1 VSEAAHFSRTPTAPV
16 PLSEVCALLG
26 VPPQEGTVTGV
37 TLSSSVVQPGDLYAA
52 LPGAKTHG
60 ARFAHEAAGR
70 GAVAVLTDESGR
82 QLLTGLD
89 LPVVVCAD
97 PRGRLGDISA
107 LVYGHPAQRLRT
119 FGVTGTNG
127 KTTVT
132 YMLAAA
138 LQALGEPTGLIGTT
152 GTFLQGRRLP
162 TVRTTPE
169 APDLQALMALMVAS
183 GTRALAMEVS
193 SHALVLGRVD
203 GIRFDLAAF
212 TNLSPDHLDFHGGMD
227 EYYDAKARLFTTQ
240 RCSRAVINVDD
251 PWGRRLAAGTEV
263 AHVTYGLSAGATWTA
278 RDIRADAAGSA
289 FAAARG
295 DLVLPVRVRAPGVF
309 NVANALAAVVLLV
322 EAGHEPQAAAAALD
336 AFGGVPGRMEV
347 VPGGGGTVIVDYAH
361 TPDAVE
367 RALLAIRP
375 LTQGKIWCVIGC
387 GGDRDFGKRP
397 AMGRIAAEL
406 ADHVLITDDNPR
418 SEDPA
423 AIRAAVLAGALA
435 VAGADVREIGDRAD
449 AIAAAIRAAAP
460 GDTVMI
466 LGKGHETGQ
475 EVAGVIHP
483 FDDRQIA
490 RDLLE
495 GAL

>member
-1 VSEAAHFSRTPTAPV
+1 MSEAEHLSRKPTAPV
-16 PLSEVCALLG
+16 PLSEVCALLA
-26 VPPQEGTVTGV
+26 VPAQEGAVTGV
-37 TLSSSVVQPGDLYAA
+37 TLSSSGVQPGDLYAA

-60 ARFAHEAAGR
+60 ARFADAAADR
-70 GAVAVLTDESGR
+70 GAVAVLTDEPGG
-82 QLLTGLD
+82 QLLTGLP

-97 PRGRLGDISA
+97 PRGRLGDVSA
-107 LVYGHPAQRLRT
+107 LIYGYPAQRLRT
-119 FGVTGTNG
+119 FGITGTNG

-152 GTFLQGRRLP
+152 GTFVRGRRLP

-169 APDLQALMALMVAS
+169 APDLQALMALMVDS
-183 GTRALAMEVS
+183 GTTALAMEVS

-203 GIRFDLAAF
+203 GIRFDLVAF
-212 TNLSPDHLDFHGGMD
+212 TNLSPDHLDFHGDMD
-227 EYYDAKARLFTTQ
+227 EYFDAKASLFTTE
-240 RCSRAVINVDD
+240 RCRRGVINVDD
-251 PWGRRLAAGTEV
+251 PWGRRLAETTEV
-263 AHVTYGLSAGATWTA
+263 PHVTYGLTPSATWTA
-278 RDIRADAAGSA
+278 RGVEADAAGSTFHA
-289 FAAARG
+289 TRG
-295 DLVLPVRVRAPGVF
+295 DVVLPVRVRAPGEF
-309 NVANALAAVVLLV
+309 NVANALAAVVLLI
-322 EAGHEPQAAAAALD
+322 EAGHEPEAAAAALE
-336 AFGGVPGRMEV
+336 AFHGVPGRMEV
-347 VPGGGGTVIVDYAH
+347 VPGEGGTVIVDYAH

-387 GGDRDFGKRP
+387 GGDRDFVKRP

-406 ADHVLITDDNPR
+406 ADHVVITDDNPR

-423 AIRAAVLAGALA
+423 AIRASVLAGALA
-435 VAGADVREIGDRAD
+435 VPGADVREIGDRAE
-449 AIAAAIRAAAP
+449 AIASAIRAADR

-490 RDLLE
+490 RELLD
-495 GAL
+495 GAS